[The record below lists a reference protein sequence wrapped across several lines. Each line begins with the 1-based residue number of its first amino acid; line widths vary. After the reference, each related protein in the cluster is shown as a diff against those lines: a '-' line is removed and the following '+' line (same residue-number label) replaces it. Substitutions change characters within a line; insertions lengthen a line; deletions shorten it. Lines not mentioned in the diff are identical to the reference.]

1 MKVINFVFCGI
12 FVAMYIAGW
21 LFPKFRRYI
30 KKNIWLDNLPGVL
43 ELIFFINLS
52 EYLFVEQWNWEYGE
66 VLSWIAPVLIVL
78 VTSYWWDRLDR
89 KIMRKIKVGII
100 QQANVADMRINLM
113 NLAKSIESCAAH
125 GAQLVVLQELH
136 NSLYFC
142 QTENTQLFDLAE
154 PIPGPSTGFYSE
166 LAAAN
171 NIVLVTSLFEKR
183 APGLYHN
190 TAVVFERDG
199 SIAGKYR
206 KMHIPD
212 DPAYYEKFYFTPGDL
227 GFEPIQTSLGKLGV
241 LVCWDQWY
249 PEAAR
254 LMALKGAE
262 LLIYPTAI
270 GWESSDTDDEKV
282 RQLNAWIISQRGHA
296 VANGLPVI
304 SVNRVG
310 HEPDPSMQTNGIQFW
325 GNSFVVGP
333 QGEFLAQ
340 AGNEQP
346 ENIVVEVDLERS
358 ENVRRWWPF
367 LRDRRIDAY
376 EGLTKRFLD

>member
-1 MKVINFVFCGI
+1 M
-12 FVAMYIAGW
+12 
-21 LFPKFRRYI
+21 
-30 KKNIWLDNLPGVL
+30 D
-43 ELIFFINLS
+43 
-52 EYLFVEQWNWEYGE
+52 
-66 VLSWIAPVLIVL
+66 
-78 VTSYWWDRLDR
+78 
-89 KIMRKIKVGII
+89 RKIKVGLV
-100 QQANVADMRINLM
+100 QQANSDNLYDNLNRLNKNIEECVA
-113 NLAKSIESCAAH
+113 K

-136 NSLYFC
+136 NTLYFC
-142 QTENTQLFDLAE
+142 QTEDTNKFDLAE
-154 PIPGPSTGFYSE
+154 TIPGPSTGFYGE
-166 LAAAN
+166 IAASHQ
-171 NIVLVTSLFEKR
+171 IVLVTSLFEKR

-190 TAVVFERDG
+190 TAVVFDTDG

-254 LMALKGAE
+254 LMALKGADI
-262 LLIYPTAI
+262 LIYPTAI
-270 GWESSDTDDEKV
+270 GWESTDTDEEKE

-310 HEPDPSMQTNGIQFW
+310 HEPDPSGQTNGIQFW
-325 GNSFVVGP
+325 GNSFIVGP

-340 AGNEQP
+340 AGNENP
-346 ENIVVEVDLERS
+346 ENIVIEVDLTRS

-367 LRDRRIDAY
+367 LRDRRIDEYTGIA
-376 EGLTKRFLD
+376 KRFID